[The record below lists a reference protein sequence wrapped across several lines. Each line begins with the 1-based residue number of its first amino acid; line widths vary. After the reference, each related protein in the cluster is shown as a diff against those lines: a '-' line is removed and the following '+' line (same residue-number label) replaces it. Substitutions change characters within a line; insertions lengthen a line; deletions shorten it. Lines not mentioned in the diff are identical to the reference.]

1 VLGIAL
7 FVPYADFVALLLS
20 AIWIIVTG
28 LVLARRPA
36 ERRHSVVAAAG

>member
-7 FVPYADFVALLLS
+7 FIPYADFFALLRS

-28 LVLARRPA
+28 LVLAREPS
-36 ERRHSVVAAAG
+36 ERGDAAVTSAA